1 MYPWLHTV
9 LAASRD
15 KPVALTLLII
25 INILKNK
32 TLGVVLYLPYV
43 AQHEV
48 ERFNRMQLMILLKVG

>member
-25 INILKNK
+25 INMLKNK
-32 TLGVVLYLPYV
+32 TLAGVLYSPFV
-43 AQHEV
+43 ALHEIETAPV
-48 ERFNRMQLMILLKVG
+48 DLSKG